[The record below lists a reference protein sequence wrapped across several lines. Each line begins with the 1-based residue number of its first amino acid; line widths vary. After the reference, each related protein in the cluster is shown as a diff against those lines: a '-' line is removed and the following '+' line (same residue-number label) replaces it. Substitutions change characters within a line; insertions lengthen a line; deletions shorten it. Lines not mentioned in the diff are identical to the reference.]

1 MPQQQEK
8 ISVPANDAVVDVL
21 NNKRIKTIPA
31 SVNLAMVT
39 LLATG
44 SADGLEIELFIG
56 NDNVVERSGLGAQD
70 RFPIIPDDFV
80 DQSMAEG
87 GETIQLNVYNTSGA
101 ALDFYYKVGVD
112 YRG

>member
-8 ISVPANDAVVDVL
+8 ISVPANDQVVDVL
-21 NNKRIKTIPA
+21 NNKRIKTIPS
-31 SVNLAMVT
+31 SVMQAVVT

-56 NDNVVERSGLGAQD
+56 NDNVVERSGLGAQN

-80 DQSMAEG
+80 DQSLAEG
-87 GETIQLNVYNTSGA
+87 GESIQLNVYNTTAG
-101 ALDFYYKVGVD
+101 ALDFFYKVGVD
-112 YRG
+112 YQA